1 MFWALLVLWLLYGSR
16 SLAHNV
22 ACPVGYKHKKRNNFW
37 PSRQSFAYC
46 SRLQIMQAVP
56 RADDERQIKL
66 PGQIAPNRTIK
77 NDCNKLPID
86 VIGRCFADTGPLR
99 HDLLMSPDQHLIGF
113 RRDSR
118 EAYVLRLK
126 STTRSG
132 HGSCRMGSHPKCPR
146 SPF

>member
-1 MFWALLVLWLLYGSR
+1 MRIKSVTLYSLPYVLGVASFMVATHQVVPSLTTLRALSDTGTKNAIISGQVVNR
-16 SLAHNV
+16 SL
-22 ACPVGYKHKKRNNFW
+22 K
-37 PSRQSFAYC
+37 SD
-46 SRLQIMQAVP
+46 RLQIMQAVP
-56 RADDERQIKL
+56 RADDERQIKF

-132 HGSCRMGSHPKCPR
+132 HG
-146 SPF
+146 